1 MKSTTERRLLFALLL
16 SSLVPVVT
24 LGFLA
29 AAAVH
34 RLGEAVEREAQEA
47 GHARDR
53 EALGALCREAADR
66 VAVFLRRRDAD
77 LRALTLIPRTPS
89 AYDAFRRTSLGPLRI
104 ESETGEKT
112 QAWLPL
118 YTQVSFTPASE
129 GDPVEASARGGPP
142 PSEAHATPEA
152 DFLLKTLSLAPD
164 EVSFTPAPQHGRG
177 AMRLALAV
185 RSPDDEAQGV
195 ASLVLD
201 PRQLAGQL
209 PPPGGNVSSPP
220 EVRDAQLLFFFHGGA
235 ATVVGSPDPLPA
247 PLEQCLAESLP
258 EAAATVRAG
267 ETAVLAPSASV
278 EHWRAFAP
286 LRRDGSGDHPERE
299 IAGGVLVCSQRLS
312 SPPAT
317 ARTLANRAE
326 TRIGV
331 LTLAATFGVALAALL
346 VARRMSGPW
355 VRLRE
360 KARSVSTGTVEEE
373 DRDELDEISRSFD
386 SLASRVAA
394 SDGLVRASEARLR
407 EFVEMSP
414 DGIAVV
420 DPHGRFL
427 HFNRALC
434 QILRRAPSQLAR
446 LDSAEL
452 WARRGDRERMLR
464 QLREHGR
471 LRNYEVELVRGDG
484 KAFPALLSVRLGSS
498 GDGECLDVILRD
510 VSDWKEAQR
519 RDREQTEAL
528 FQVHGEL
535 SQAHRALR
543 QAYTE
548 VEEQVRRQTSELRN
562 AYEALQTSD
571 RVKTEFL
578 MKMSHELR
586 TPLNCIIGY
595 SEAMGD
601 GLDGPVTPDQ
611 NRSLE
616 RIAQS
621 GRRLL
626 RMIED
631 LLDLSRLEA
640 GRLDIACAQMR
651 LEDVLEDL
659 LHQARSLVGDKPVR
673 LELAVEEPLP
683 PVWADADRVRQVLF
697 NLLGNA
703 LKFTAQGWVRIEAR
717 RRDATSVVV
726 CVRDTG
732 RGIPPEFLDSVFE
745 KFTQIPGS
753 DRTGAGLGLAIS
765 RDIVERM
772 GGRIWVES
780 DLRSGSCFGFTLS
793 VRSDA
798 GQLALPLEGMEQGA

>member
-1 MKSTTERRLLFALLL
+1 MKSTTERKLLFALLL

-34 RLGEAVEREAQEA
+34 RLGEAVQREAQEA
-47 GHARDR
+47 VRARDR
-53 EALGALCREAADR
+53 EVLGALCRGAADR
-66 VAVFLRRRDAD
+66 VEVFLRRREAD

-89 AYDAFRRTSLGPLRI
+89 AYDAFRRTSLGPLNI
-104 ESETGEKT
+104 ESDTGDRT
-112 QAWLPL
+112 LAWLPL
-118 YTQVSFTPASE
+118 YAQVSFTPASE
-129 GDPVEASARGGPP
+129 GDPVEASARERPPASGADAGPQ
-142 PSEAHATPEA
+142 E
-152 DFLLKTLSLAPD
+152 DFLALTLSLAPD
-164 EVSFTPAPQHGRG
+164 EIALIPAPQHGRG

-185 RSPDDEAQGV
+185 RSPNGQALGV
-195 ASLVLD
+195 ASLVVD

-209 PPPGGNVSSPP
+209 TPPGRNPPSPP
-220 EVRDAQLLFFFHGGA
+220 DVPDAQLLFFFRGTA
-235 ATVVGSPDPLPA
+235 PTVVDSPGPLPA
-247 PLEQCLAESLP
+247 ALEQCLARSLP
-258 EAAATVRAG
+258 ETAAAVRAG
-267 ETAVLAPSASV
+267 ESAVLAPSASFP
-278 EHWRAFAP
+278 HWRAFAP
-286 LRRDGSGDHPERE
+286 LRRDRGGDSEPE
-299 IAGGVLVCSQRLS
+299 IAGGVLACSQRLS
-312 SPPAT
+312 SPPPA
-317 ARTLANRAE
+317 ARILALRAQ

-331 LTLAATFGVALAALL
+331 LTLAATLGAALAALL
-346 VARRMSGPW
+346 VARRMAGPW

-360 KARSVSTGTVEEE
+360 KARSVSSDAAPGE

-407 EFVEMSP
+407 EFLEMSP

-420 DPHGRFL
+420 DPQGRFL
-427 HFNRALC
+427 HFNRAMC
-434 QILRRAPSQLAR
+434 QILRRAPSQLAG

-452 WARRGDRERMLR
+452 WARPADRERML
-464 QLREHGR
+464 QKLREHGQ

-484 KAFPALLSVRLGSS
+484 KAFAALLSVRLGRT
-498 GDGECLDVILRD
+498 GAGEGLDVILRD

-519 RDREQTEAL
+519 RDREQTEEL
-528 FQVHGEL
+528 FRGHGEL

-543 QAYTE
+543 RAYAE
-548 VEEQVRRQTSELRN
+548 VEEQVRRQTSELRI
-562 AYEALQTSD
+562 AYEALQASD
-571 RVKTEFL
+571 RVKTDFL

-611 NRSLE
+611 IRSLE

-640 GRLDIACAQMR
+640 GRLDIACGQMR
-651 LEDVLEDL
+651 LEDVLEEL
-659 LHQARSLVGDKPVR
+659 LHQTRSLVGEKPVR

-703 LKFTAQGWVRIEAR
+703 VKFTAAGWVRVEAR
-717 RRDATSVVV
+717 RRDPTSVVV

-732 RGIPPEFLDSVFE
+732 RGIAPEHLDSVFE
-745 KFTQIPGS
+745 KFTQVPGA
-753 DRTGAGLGLAIS
+753 DRSGAGLGLAIS
-765 RDIVERM
+765 REIVERM

-780 DLRSGSCFGFTLS
+780 ELHSGSCFAFTLP
-793 VRSDA
+793 VRSGA
-798 GQLALPLEGMEQGA
+798 GQLALPLGDMEHGA

>member
-16 SSLVPVVT
+16 SSLIPVVT

-34 RLGEAVEREAQEA
+34 RLGEAVEREAEEA

-53 EALGALCREAADR
+53 EALGTLCRDAADR
-66 VAVFLRRRDAD
+66 VEVFLRRREAD

-118 YTQVSFTPASE
+118 YTVVSFIPAGE
-129 GDPVEASARGGPP
+129 GDLVEASAPGALL
-142 PSEAHATPEA
+142 PSAADAPPEA
-152 DFLLKTLSLAPD
+152 EFVAQTLSLAPD
-164 EVSFTPAPQHGRG
+164 EVSFTAAPQYGQG
-177 AMRLALAV
+177 AVRLALAV
-185 RSPDDEAQGV
+185 RSPHGQAQGV
-195 ASLVLD
+195 ASVVLD

-209 PPPGGNVSSPP
+209 PPPGGNLPSPP
-220 EVRDAQLLFFFHGGA
+220 EVRDAQLLFFFHGAGT
-235 ATVVGSPDPLPA
+235 TVVGSPGPLPA
-247 PLEQCLAESLP
+247 SLEQCLAESLP
-258 EAAATVRAG
+258 EAAAAVRVG
-267 ETAVLAPSASV
+267 ETAVVAPYAPTGPL
-278 EHWRAFAP
+278 RAFAP
-286 LRRDGSGDHPERE
+286 LRRDGRGGDPEPE
-299 IAGGVLVCSQRLS
+299 IAGGVLLCSQRPAA
-312 SPPAT
+312 PPA
-317 ARTLANRAE
+317 ASRTLADRAE

-360 KARSVSTGTVEEE
+360 KARSVSSGSGHGEA
-373 DRDELDEISRSFD
+373 RDELDEISRSFD

-407 EFVEMSP
+407 EFLEMSP

-427 HFNRALC
+427 HFNRSLC
-434 QILRRAPSQLAR
+434 QILRRAPSQLAG
-446 LDSAEL
+446 LNSAEL
-452 WARRGDRERMLR
+452 WARPGDRERML
-464 QLREHGR
+464 QKLREHGR

-484 KAFPALLSVRLGSS
+484 KAFAALLSVRLGTL
-498 GDGECLDVILRD
+498 GEGECLDVILRD
-510 VSDWKEAQR
+510 VSDWKAAQR
-519 RDREQTEAL
+519 REREQTEAL
-528 FQVHGEL
+528 FRVHGEL

-543 QAYTE
+543 RAYDE
-548 VEEQVRRQTSELRN
+548 VEEQVRRQTSELRS
-562 AYEALQTSD
+562 AYEALQTAD

-640 GRLDIACAQMR
+640 GRLDIVCAEMR

-659 LHQARSLVGDKPVR
+659 LHQARSLVGEKPVR

-703 LKFTAQGWVRIEAR
+703 VKFTAQGWVRVEAR
-717 RRDATSVVV
+717 RRDATSIVV

-732 RGIPPEFLDSVFE
+732 RGIPPEHLDSVFE
-745 KFTQIPGS
+745 KFTQIPGA

-765 RDIVERM
+765 REIVERM

-780 DLRSGSCFGFTLS
+780 ELHRGSCFGFTLP
-793 VRSDA
+793 VRSGA
-798 GQLALPLEGMEQGA
+798 GQLALPLEGTGQGA